1 MKEYLENLLGRLH
14 SYYQKTQIVWLWTN
28 TAFWTL
34 ASFWAEYFWESS
46 SYSNKGIGNL
56 WPIEDGIS
64 YFERD
69 FSIEEWL
76 LFAVGPWIVVYF
88 LNKAKD
94 Y

>member
-1 MKEYLENLLGRLH
+1 MKEYLENLLGRLQ

-28 TAFWTL
+28 TTVWTL
-34 ASFWAEYFWESS
+34 ASFWSDNFWED
-46 SYSNKGIGNL
+46 SYDSGRGNL
-56 WPIEDGIS
+56 WPIQDGIS
-64 YFERD
+64 FFERD
-69 FSIEEWL
+69 FSVEEWL